1 MLIAEPDYVMTT
13 IHTFID
19 HDGNMSNGTSLPVDF
34 RMVPSNAFEESMIIN
49 ISADD
54 ARWDNGSIELELR
67 VGNWFFETD
76 AKDPR
81 DENTTNF
88 NTLLSNSTGAVEVA
102 IGSEAFDV
110 EMGFMPEWLTS
121 IELRNESGGVMS
133 NWTVYFEEIDGDES
147 FNLDTDANG
156 TIVEYLPE
164 GEWLVYVDEFIIDD
178 GDDTND
184 DPLQLFR
191 GTLTVDANT
200 PGATT
205 QWQTIEAAQFN
216 LTLVEQGSNELLSG
230 FTVTATSEDGLGEF
244 ILGPSDEN
252 GVIDASLMQGSW
264 TLSLN
269 RTDINVRWILTT
281 PPSALYRVPEMQNSI

>member
-1 MLIAEPDYVMTT
+1 MLIAEPDYVTTT

-34 RMVPSNAFEESMIIN
+34 RMVPSNAFEESMIVN

-67 VGNWFFETD
+67 VGSWFFETD

-81 DENTTNF
+81 DENTTDY
-88 NTLLSNSTGAVEVA
+88 NTLLSNSTGAVQIA
-102 IGSEAFDV
+102 IGAESLDV

-133 NWTVYFEEIDGDES
+133 NWTVYFEQIDGDAS

-164 GEWLVYVDEFIIDD
+164 GEWLV
-178 GDDTND
+178 
-184 DPLQLFR
+184 
-191 GTLTVDANT
+191 
-200 PGATT
+200 
-205 QWQTIEAAQFN
+205 
-216 LTLVEQGSNELLSG
+216 
-230 FTVTATSEDGLGEF
+230 
-244 ILGPSDEN
+244 
-252 GVIDASLMQGSW
+252 
-264 TLSLN
+264 LSL
-269 RTDINVRWILTT
+269 IHI
-281 PPSALYRVPEMQNSI
+281 